1 MILNILFRK
10 TPIVDRSTKPSLLTS
25 DGLSLRDVILPTKL
39 MHDFL
44 KLAFSNTMSNK
55 ETCGILAGKLERNK
69 LLVTHLLIPEQT
81 GTPDSCTTH
90 NEEDIFD
97 YQDQH
102 NLITLGWIH
111 VRFTF
116 LLYINDKNLYY
127 KNLVEF
133 FSNRIIYIYVFLFY
147 QLYVIHYIL

>member
-1 MILNILFRK
+1 MCLKYYYTNVQIHTHVFSYLIFLFRK
-10 TPIVDRSTKPSLLTS
+10 TPTVDRSTKPSLLTS

-39 MHDFL
+39 MHSFL
-44 KLAFSNTMSNK
+44 ALAFSNTTSNK
-55 ETCGILAGKLERNK
+55 ETCGILAGRLERNK
-69 LLVTHLLIPEQT
+69 LMVTHLLIPEQT

-111 VRFTF
+111 VRNVYFAILF
-116 LLYINDKNLYY
+116 LILLY
-127 KNLVEF
+127 
-133 FSNRIIYIYVFLFY
+133 
-147 QLYVIHYIL
+147 

>member
-1 MILNILFRK
+1 MIAIFIYLFSFFRNIP
-10 TPIVDRSTKPSLLTS
+10 TVDRSTKPSLLTS

-39 MHDFL
+39 MHSFL
-44 KLAFSNTMSNK
+44 ALAFRNTTSNK
-55 ETCGILAGKLERNK
+55 ETCGILAGRLERNK
-69 LLVTHLLIPEQT
+69 LMVTHLLIPEQT

-111 VRFTF
+111 VC
-116 LLYINDKNLYY
+116 N
-127 KNLVEF
+127 
-133 FSNRIIYIYVFLFY
+133 IYFVFLSLILFY
-147 QLYVIHYIL
+147 WKIVKDKKKISIYF

>member
-1 MILNILFRK
+1 MKNFSRR
-10 TPIVDRSTKPSLLTS
+10 TPTVDRSTKPSMLMS
-25 DGLSLRDVILPTKL
+25 DNLSLRDMVLPTKL
-39 MHDFL
+39 MHNFL
-44 KLAFSNTMSNK
+44 MLAYSNTTNNK

-81 GTPDSCTTH
+81 GSPDSCLTR

-111 VRFTF
+111 VCNF
-116 LLYINDKNLYY
+116 LHYLRNVKGKPNNMLFNILS
-127 KNLVEF
+127 F
-133 FSNRIIYIYVFLFY
+133 NRITIKQYIYVL
-147 QLYVIHYIL
+147 I

>member
-1 MILNILFRK
+1 M
-10 TPIVDRSTKPSLLTS
+10 TPIIDRSTKPSLLAS
-25 DGLSLRDVILPTKL
+25 DGLSLRDIILPTKV

-44 KLAFSNTMSNK
+44 MLSYSNTMTNK
-55 ETCGILAGKLERNK
+55 ETCGILAGRLERNK

-90 NEEDIFD
+90 NEEKIFD

-111 VRFTF
+111 VRK
-116 LLYINDKNLYY
+116 LYTH
-127 KNLVEF
+127 F
-133 FSNRIIYIYVFLFY
+133 
-147 QLYVIHYIL
+147 

>member
-1 MILNILFRK
+1 
-10 TPIVDRSTKPSLLTS
+10 VDRSTKPSLLTS

-39 MHDFL
+39 MQSFL
-44 KLAFSNTMSNK
+44 ALAFSNTTSNK
-55 ETCGILAGKLERNK
+55 ETCGILAGRLERNK
-69 LLVTHLLIPEQT
+69 LIVTHLLIPEQI

-111 VRFTF
+111 VHDIYFAF
-116 LLYINDKNLYY
+116 LIFNST
-127 KNLVEF
+127 LVQ
-133 FSNRIIYIYVFLFY
+133 NC
-147 QLYVIHYIL
+147 

>member
-1 MILNILFRK
+1 MHVFYHMYDILFRK
-10 TPIVDRSTKPSLLTS
+10 RPTVDRSTKPSLLTS

-44 KLAFSNTMSNK
+44 TLAFSNTMSNK
-55 ETCGILAGKLERNK
+55 ETCGILAGRLERNK

-111 VRFTF
+111 VCNFYLF
-116 LLYINDKNLYY
+116 I
-127 KNLVEF
+127 
-133 FSNRIIYIYVFLFY
+133 SNSL
-147 QLYVIHYIL
+147 QKDC